1 MDSLCVFVGTGPS
14 ETIECQ
20 KHERGERTRE
30 GTAPPR
36 VRGVLGLSPE
46 KILNFLALLCA
57 F

>member
-1 MDSLCVFVGTGPS
+1 MFVCLWEQGLRSVLKRVPAE

-20 KHERGERTRE
+20 KHERGESMRE

-46 KILNFLALLCA
+46 KVLNF
-57 F
+57 